1 MVELFGKIYYI
12 DIDGITDK
20 CRTGYTIKDEELNEE
35 ESELTE
41 TTEINIFKYEIIKMC
56 LERVLGEIDEVDD
69 ELGAFGKNTS
79 TTSFKIAF
87 NTLIKHKI
95 LIEEINEDDE

>member
-20 CRTGYTIKDEELNEE
+20 CRTGNTIKDEDGG
-35 ESELTE
+35 ESL
-41 TTEINIFKYEIIKMC
+41 EINIFKYEIIKMC